1 MKAEV
6 GFCPQAVAQL
16 GFLGGRL
23 GSSSI
28 WQGAASDT
36 FLFLFPLGL
45 LPQCTFPNASVL
57 GQRAV
62 AVLLVSGNSEAIL
75 RAVSDEAYVSL
86 SASNTNFTVWI
97 CFC

>member
-1 MKAEV
+1 M
-6 GFCPQAVAQL
+6 GFCPQAVAHL

-23 GSSSI
+23 GVSSV

-45 LPQCTFPNASVL
+45 LPQCMFPNASVL

-75 RAVSDEAYVSL
+75 RAVSDECICLSL
-86 SASNTNFTVWI
+86 HLQHEFYCLDLFLLA
-97 CFC
+97 